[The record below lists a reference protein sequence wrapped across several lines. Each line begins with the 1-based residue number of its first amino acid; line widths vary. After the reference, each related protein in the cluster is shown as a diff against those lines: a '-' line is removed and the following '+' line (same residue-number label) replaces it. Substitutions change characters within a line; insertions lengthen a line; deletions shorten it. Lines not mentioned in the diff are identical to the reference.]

1 MRTYSTDMRR
11 SIVRAYEGG
20 QGSLRQLARVF
31 GVSVSFVQ
39 KLVRQYRQTG
49 NIDVKQHGGGHPG
62 KITRR
67 LAEVERIRR
76 QWPQASLQE
85 LCERFTAAT
94 HVAVSRATMSR
105 ALRRLTMVEK
115 TTTDSQ
121 EREAAE
127 GRSSTV
133 SSAKGGEVSEE

>member
-20 QGSLRQLARVF
+20 QGSLRQLARLF

-49 NIDVKQHGGGHPG
+49 HVDAKPHGGGRPG
-62 KITRR
+62 KITQH
-67 LAEVERIRR
+67 LAEVERIQR

-85 LCERFTAAT
+85 LCERFTADT
-94 HVAVSRATMSR
+94 HVTVSRATMSR
-105 ALRRLTMVEK
+105 ALRRLK
-115 TTTDSQ
+115 
-121 EREAAE
+121 
-127 GRSSTV
+127 GRGNV
-133 SSAKGGEVSEE
+133 GNNLPEHEVDES